1 MAEFP
6 IVNAGLRSTLIGV
19 QKARQLIE
27 ISSKRLA
34 TGLRVSSPFE
44 GVGAFFDASA
54 LNSRA
59 GTIVIHQR

>member
-6 IVNAGLRSTLIGV
+6 IVNARLRSTLIGV
-19 QKARQLIE
+19 QQARQLIE

-44 GVGAFFDASA
+44 GVSAFFDANES
-54 LNSRA
+54 
-59 GTIVIHQR
+59 